1 MEYAEGGDLYSLI
14 KQYKKQKKTFTEEE
28 LWRFAYEILSGI
40 DYLHTNNIIHRDIK
54 CLNLFLTKD
63 KKIKIGDLGVSKI
76 VSSINALHCT
86 RVGTPLYLSPEL
98 IKQVPYDF
106 KVDIWSVGCSLYHL
120 ACLEPPFSGDNLIV
134 LGNNIVKTKQK
145 VIPGEYSKQLSDL
158 IEKLLS
164 KKSDNR
170 PSAKEAFTYIP
181 DSVIR
186 EYNLLLKKNP
196 MPNNKELISLMGF
209 NQPQSQP
216 LQGENING
224 ISSTGNLNNQNFKKE
239 SFKENNVTVTGVP
252 PQTGAFNKLEK
263 KLLGNRPLSSVGTRP
278 VQISTREDISENPR
292 SEIPKSENSKSGN
305 IPNLIIPIQEKD
317 DSHNISSNFN
327 NFLKNKQPTSRQSKL
342 PTPRSIYEIN
352 GNKILSKDS
361 VNNVPINLNSQSG
374 SMTNIFKRN
383 NHSVNGLKSTEVG
396 NFLDSPQKKSKGEF
410 NNLIQNVENFMIH
423 TDEDEDNFFREKPVQ
438 IKSIKDEKNISN
450 APLVSPRSFINSP
463 KDKKEKPTIKIESLE
478 NAFKNDSN
486 MKRLLSAKVRAPN
499 KFRPNTASNNKILVN
514 HHIFKSNENLSNLLS
529 NENENQ
535 KNHVYPT
542 IQNSKPN
549 RPFTAL
555 NRKNDGLTSPN
566 QNNVINI
573 NINFYNVDMNPRYIK
588 PTPEKHLYYINDNL
602 VKKSLETKN
611 QPDVKKDN
619 PEKIIENKKAAV
631 TFAQPIIKEKYENNL
646 TNVNFHPNRPQTG
659 RNSSPNKKNNININ
673 LPVNKNDTK
682 NNEVVFNKILK
693 AIEGLTSANS
703 NKKQLTISD
712 LK

>member
-14 KQYKKQKKTFTEEE
+14 KQYKKQKKTFTEDE
-28 LWRFAYEILSGI
+28 LWRFAYEITSGV

-63 KKIKIGDLGVSKI
+63 KKVKIGDLGVSKI

-145 VIPGEYSKQLSDL
+145 TLPAEYSKQFSDL

-164 KKSDNR
+164 KKSENR
-170 PSAKEAFTYIP
+170 PSAKEAITYIP
-181 DSVIR
+181 DSFIR
-186 EYNLLLKKNP
+186 EYNLILKKATNQ
-196 MPNNKELISLMGF
+196 NTNKELISLMGF
-209 NQPQSQP
+209 SQPQSP
-216 LQGENING
+216 VLQAENING
-224 ISSTGNLNNQNFKKE
+224 TSSIGNLNNQINKKE
-239 SFKENNVTVTGVP
+239 SIKENVNKLA
-252 PQTGAFNKLEK
+252 PQISTFNKLEK
-263 KLLGNRPLSSVGTRP
+263 KVVGNRPLSSISSRP
-278 VQISTREDISENPR
+278 VAISSREDIPDN
-292 SEIPKSENSKSGN
+292 PKSEVQKSENIKLDN
-305 IPNLIIPIQEKD
+305 IPNLVIPIFENE
-317 DSHNISSNFN
+317 DSQNFSSNMN
-327 NFLKNKQPTSRQSKL
+327 NLLKNKLPTSKQSKL

-352 GNKILSKDS
+352 GNKNLNKDQVS
-361 VNNVPINLNSQSG
+361 NLPINSQSG
-374 SMTNIFKRN
+374 SMTNILKRN
-383 NHSVNGLKSTEVG
+383 NHSVNCVKSSEMG
-396 NFLDSPQKKSKGEF
+396 NILDSPFKKSKGEF
-410 NNLIQNVENFMIH
+410 NNLIQNVENFMIQ
-423 TDEDEDNFFREKPVQ
+423 TDEDEEDFLKEKPIQVN
-438 IKSIKDEKNISN
+438 IKSVREDKNFSN
-450 APLVSPRSFINSP
+450 APLVTHQSKLSSP
-463 KDKKEKPTIKIESLE
+463 KDNKEKTVINIENLE

-499 KFRPNTASNNKILVN
+499 KFRPNTASNNKILVSSP
-514 HHIFKSNENLSNLLS
+514 IFKSNENLSNLLS

-535 KNHVYPT
+535 KNHVYPS
-542 IQNSKPN
+542 IQNLKPS
-549 RPFTAL
+549 RPFTAI

-588 PTPEKHLYYINDNL
+588 PTPDKHLYYINDNL
-602 VKKSLETKN
+602 VKKSQNIDKQRDFN
-611 QPDVKKDN
+611 KDN

-631 TFAQPIIKEKYENNL
+631 TFAQPVIKEKYENNL

-659 RNSSPNKKNNININ
+659 RKMSPFKKNNININ
-673 LPVNKNDTK
+673 LPVDKNDTK
-682 NNEVVFNKILK
+682 NNGVVFNKILK